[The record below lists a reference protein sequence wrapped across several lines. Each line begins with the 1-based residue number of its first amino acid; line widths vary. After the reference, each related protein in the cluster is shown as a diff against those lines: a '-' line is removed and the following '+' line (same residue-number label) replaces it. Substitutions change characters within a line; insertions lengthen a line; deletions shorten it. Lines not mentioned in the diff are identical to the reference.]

1 MLRKP
6 MALLLALALICSLSA
21 VLAAPSSPVIP
32 TVTTAQIAT
41 LDDCAGDALAPLAA
55 YYVGNARTYKFH
67 VSNCRYVGQ
76 MNEGNKVYFDSRD
89 EAINNGYVPCKIC
102 RP

>member
-6 MALLLALALICSLSA
+6 IALLLAFALICSLST
-21 VLAAPSSPVIP
+21 VLAAPSAPVIP

-41 LDDCAGDALAPLAA
+41 LDDCAGDALTPLAA
-55 YYVGNARTYKFH
+55 YYVGNARSYKFH
-67 VSNCRYVGQ
+67 VANCRYVGQ
-76 MNEGNKVYFDSRD
+76 MNEGNKVYFSSRE
-89 EAINNGYVPCKIC
+89 EAINSGYVACQVC

>member
-6 MALLLALALICSLSA
+6 IALLLALTLICSLSA
-21 VLAAPSSPVIP
+21 VLAAPSSPIP
-32 TVTTAQIAT
+32 TVTTAHIAA

-55 YYVGNARTYKFH
+55 NYVGNARTYKFH
-67 VSNCRYVGQ
+67 VANCRYVGQ

-89 EAINNGYVPCKIC
+89 EAINSGYVPCKIC

>member
-6 MALLLALALICSLSA
+6 IALLLALALICSLSA

-32 TVTTAQIAT
+32 TVTTAQITT
-41 LDDCAGDALAPLAA
+41 LDDCASDELAPLAA
-55 YYVGNARTYKFH
+55 YYVGNARSYKFH
-67 VSNCRYVGQ
+67 VANCRYVGQ
-76 MNEGNKVYFDSRD
+76 MNEGNKVYFNSRE
-89 EAINNGYVPCKIC
+89 EAINRGFVPCQIC

>member
-6 MALLLALALICSLSA
+6 IALLLALALICSLSA

-32 TVTTAQIAT
+32 TVTTAQIAM

-67 VSNCRYVGQ
+67 VANCRYVGQ
-76 MNEGNKVYFDSRD
+76 MNEGNKVYFNSRQ
-89 EAINNGYVPCKIC
+89 EAINSGYVACQVC